1 MPRQEGPGWCSCS
14 APRVP
19 PDAGL
24 TWEVAASLA
33 ASWKL
38 GKWFLTLAA
47 SESPS
52 ELKKKPVPEFHPQ
65 GSNSHG
71 LEWGLGLR
79 SSQNQ
84 PGNSSMQL
92 GTEPWLQGCES
103 AVLGPSSLRRPVQC
117 VLFHLFHLIH
127 PSTVPF
133 THIFLE
139 SIFCGRHWKH
149 KEA

>member
-1 MPRQEGPGWCSCS
+1 MPHQEGPGWCSCS
-14 APRVP
+14 VPRVP
-19 PDAGL
+19 PDAGS
-24 TWEVAASLA
+24 TREVAASPA

-52 ELKKKPVPEFHPQ
+52 ELKKTPVPEFPPQ
-65 GSNSHG
+65 GSNSRG

-84 PGNSSMQL
+84 PGNSSMQP
-92 GTEPWLQGCES
+92 GTGLWLQGCES
-103 AVLGPSSLRRPVQC
+103 AVLGPSSPHWPVQC
-117 VLFHLFHLIH
+117 VLYR
-127 PSTVPF
+127 
-133 THIFLE
+133 FLE
-139 SIFCGRHWKH
+139 SVFCGRHWKH

>member
-1 MPRQEGPGWCSCS
+1 MPHQEGPGWCSCS
-14 APRVP
+14 VPRVP
-19 PDAGL
+19 PDAGS
-24 TWEVAASLA
+24 TREVAVSPA

-52 ELKKKPVPEFHPQ
+52 ELKKTPVPEFPPQ
-65 GSNSHG
+65 GSNSRG

-84 PGNSSMQL
+84 PGNSSMQP
-92 GTEPWLQGCES
+92 GTGLWLQGCES
-103 AVLGPSSLRRPVQC
+103 AVLGPSSPHWPVQC
-117 VLFHLFHLIH
+117 VLYRLFHLIH

-139 SIFCGRHWKH
+139 SVFCGRHWKQ